1 MKVNLKTEEEIL
13 QFLTNGGLIQIC
25 ESKLDDF
32 YNKMKE
38 TCIANKIQMPEV
50 VEMTPF
56 DSIYII
62 EYDEPRR
69 KIRIISKDLYFSP
82 KLKCIVEWEDL
93 PEIFRGSEININIKE
108 KDKMLKILEIY
119 EEKKVAEI
127 ERKYDKQLEEL
138 EANDPV
144 TVCVK
149 QAEDTLKEMLNT
161 ENLRLIVNG
170 DVLEYTQETID
181 KRKEIIN
188 TIKNEKRTLKDQIS
202 EIEALLELAPN
213 YEEKVQIL
221 KDYGIMD
228 KKKNVIL

>member
-1 MKVNLKTEEEIL
+1 MTNKAKDMLDFL
-13 QFLTNGGLIQIC
+13 QNGGYIRIFEQDLSVFFDEIRDTCRRRVVYLPETVNI
-25 ESKLDDF
+25 SPLDD
-32 YNKMKE
+32 
-38 TCIANKIQMPEV
+38 
-50 VEMTPF
+50 
-56 DSIYII
+56 IYII
-62 EYDEPRR
+62 EYLNGPKAIKIVPEKLFEPNRFAV
-69 KIRIISKDLYFSP
+69 KVDWKDWEKYEDTPF
-82 KLKCIVEWEDL
+82 VET
-93 PEIFRGSEININIKE
+93 NKE
-108 KDKMLKILEIY
+108 EDKMLKILEIY

-138 EANDPV
+138 EVNDPV
-144 TVCVK
+144 TVYVK

-170 DVLEYTQETID
+170 DVLEYTQETIN
-181 KRKEIIN
+181 KRQEIIN

-228 KKKNVIL
+228 EKKNVIL